1 MASIALL
8 AALGFVVEAAADGYF
23 RVTYSIDRSGPRE
36 IRLIGRIANDSSLD
50 AVSVRLRV
58 QALDAAGNVVSEPS
72 AFVDRVI
79 RARSEGYW
87 EASVPPDPRITGYR
101 VSVVGYRF
109 QIQGP

>member
-1 MASIALL
+1 MALIALL
-8 AALGFVVEAAADGYF
+8 AALGFVFEAAADGYF